1 MKEGVL
7 ENMFRLSRLKIF
19 ILLSILLQLFDFKIF
34 AGELL
39 KSEDGK
45 KDILIVNLEES
56 LNIALEK
63 NRQRLV
69 SKAAIEIARA
79 QHEQALSAYWPQ
91 LKLTATAIR
100 MDEDPNF
107 TFPSSTFTVPALGSV
122 PVPERDV
129 KHMDRDTLLSSLA
142 LTYPVYTGGKRAAIS
157 KQAELGIKIARE
169 SARRTDL
176 QVIYDVNRMYYGS
189 VLARSLRELGQE
201 TLERFEMTLD
211 LTERLYKNG
220 AGTVKK
226 TDYLRTKVIVSSI
239 RSMLELLISNDSLA
253 KAALINSMGL
263 DWKTQIELSEEE
275 IPFRPFKSDLNK
287 LVTDANQ
294 FNSDLTQL
302 QLALKIARAKIKE
315 NKSGYFPMIAFTGN
329 LRHIDNSYDK
339 GLTNS
344 TNSDSWTIGLAM
356 EIPLFNGFRTRSKVK
371 ESIARLNKIKQE
383 KILFREGVALQIKDA
398 IIQISRS
405 QGQVGATEEA
415 LSASRENRELNV
427 RAYQDELVETRD
439 VIEAQLLESFI
450 NAQYLKALYDHVE
463 NLTRLEFI
471 VGKAVKSTIE
481 LGVIK

>member
-1 MKEGVL
+1 
-7 ENMFRLSRLKIF
+7 MFRVSRLRVF
-19 ILLSILLQLFDFKIF
+19 ILLGVLLQLFDFNIF
-34 AGELL
+34 AEELL
-39 KSEDGK
+39 TSEGDK

-56 LNIALEK
+56 LDIAHEK

-69 SKAAIEIARA
+69 SKAAIEIAKA
-79 QHEQALSAYWPQ
+79 QHAQALSAYWPQ

-100 MDEDPNF
+100 IDEDPTF
-107 TFPSSTFTVPALGSV
+107 TFPGKTFTVPMLGSV
-122 PVPERDV
+122 QVPENDV
-129 KHMDRDTLLSSLA
+129 KHMDRDTIHGSLA
-142 LTYPVYTGGKRAAIS
+142 LTYPVYTGGKRSAIL
-157 KQAELGIKIARE
+157 KQAELGIRLSRE

-176 QVIYDVNRMYYGS
+176 QIVYDVNRIYYGT
-189 VLARSLRELGQE
+189 VLAKSLRELGQK

-239 RSMLELLISNDSLA
+239 RSMLELLRSNESLA
-253 KAALINSMGL
+253 KAALINTMGL
-263 DWKTQIELSEEE
+263 NWKTQIELSVEE
-275 IPFRPFKSDLNK
+275 IPFRPFKSDLTK

-294 FNSDLTQL
+294 FNPDLTQL
-302 QLALKIARAKIKE
+302 QLALKIARTKIKE

-329 LRHIDNSYDK
+329 LKHIENSYDK

-344 TNSDSWTIGLAM
+344 TNRDSWTIGLAM

-371 ESIARLNKIKQE
+371 EAIARLDKIKQE
-383 KILFREGVALQIKDA
+383 KILFREGVTLQIKDA
-398 IIQISRS
+398 ILQIARS

-415 LSASRENRELNV
+415 LSAALENRELNV

-450 NAQYLKALYDHVE
+450 NAQYLKALYDNVE
-463 NLTRLEFI
+463 NITRLEFI

>member
-1 MKEGVL
+1 MLGV
-7 ENMFRLSRLKIF
+7 
-19 ILLSILLQLFDFKIF
+19 LLQLFGFNIF
-34 AGELL
+34 AEELL
-39 KSEDGK
+39 KSEGDK

-56 LNIALEK
+56 LNIAHEK

-79 QHEQALSAYWPQ
+79 QHAQALSAYWPQ

-100 MDEDPNF
+100 IDEDPTF
-107 TFPSSTFTVPALGSV
+107 TFPGKTFTVPMLGSV
-122 PVPERDV
+122 QVPENDV
-129 KHMDRDTLLSSLA
+129 KHMDRDTIHGSLA
-142 LTYPVYTGGKRAAIS
+142 LTYPVYTGGKRSAIS
-157 KQAELGIKIARE
+157 KQAELGIRLSRE

-176 QVIYDVNRMYYGS
+176 QIVYDVNRIYYGT
-189 VLARSLRELGQE
+189 VLAKSLRELGQK

-239 RSMLELLISNDSLA
+239 RSMLELLRSNESLA
-253 KAALINSMGL
+253 KAALINTMGL
-263 DWKTQIELSEEE
+263 NWKTQIELSEEE
-275 IPFRPFKSDLNK
+275 IPFRPFNSDLTK

-315 NKSGYFPMIAFTGN
+315 NKSGYFPTIAFTGN
-329 LRHIDNSYDK
+329 LRHIENSYDK

-371 ESIARLNKIKQE
+371 EAIARLDKVKQE

-398 IIQISRS
+398 ILQIARS

-415 LSASRENRELNV
+415 LSAARENRELNV

>member
-1 MKEGVL
+1 
-7 ENMFRLSRLKIF
+7 MFRVSRLRVF
-19 ILLSILLQLFDFKIF
+19 ILLGVLLQLFDFNIF
-34 AGELL
+34 AEELL
-39 KSEDGK
+39 KSEGNK

-69 SKAAIEIARA
+69 SKAAIEIAKA
-79 QHEQALSAYWPQ
+79 QHAQALSAYWPQ

-100 MDEDPNF
+100 MDEDPIF
-107 TFPSSTFTVPALGSV
+107 TFPGKTFTVPMLGSV
-122 PVPERDV
+122 QVPENDV
-129 KHMDRDTLLSSLA
+129 KHMDRDTLLSALA

-157 KQAELGIKIARE
+157 KQAEIGIKIARE

-176 QVIYDVNRMYYGS
+176 QVIYDVNRIYYGS
-189 VLARSLRELGQE
+189 VLARELRKLGQE
-201 TLERFEMTLD
+201 TLERFEVTLD
-211 LTERLYKNG
+211 LTEHLYKKG

-226 TDYLRTKVIVSSI
+226 TDYLRTQVIVSSI
-239 RSMLELLISNDSLA
+239 RSMLELLRSNESLA

-275 IPFRPFKSDLNK
+275 IPFRPLKSDLIK
-287 LVTDANQ
+287 LVTEANQ
-294 FNSDLTQL
+294 FNPDLTQL

-329 LRHIDNSYDK
+329 LKHIENSYDK

-344 TNSDSWTIGLAM
+344 TNRDSWTIGLAM
-356 EIPLFNGFRTRSKVK
+356 ELPLFNGFRTKSKVR
-371 ESIARLNKIKQE
+371 EAVARLDKIKQE
-383 KILFREGVALQIKDA
+383 KILFREGITLHVKDAFLQIA
-398 IIQISRS
+398 RA

-415 LSASRENRELNV
+415 LNAAQENRELNV

-450 NAQYLKALYDHVE
+450 NAQYLKALYDHIE

-471 VGKAVKSTIE
+471 IGKAVKRTIE
-481 LGVIK
+481 YGEIK

>member
-1 MKEGVL
+1 
-7 ENMFRLSRLKIF
+7 MFRVSRLRVF
-19 ILLSILLQLFDFKIF
+19 ILLGVLLQLFNFNVF
-34 AGELL
+34 AEELL
-39 KSEDGK
+39 KSEGDK

-69 SKAAIEIARA
+69 SKAAIEIAKA

-91 LKLTATAIR
+91 LKLSAIATR

-107 TFPSSTFTVPALGSV
+107 IFPSSTLTVPVLGSV
-122 PVPERDV
+122 PVPKQDV
-129 KHMDRDTLLSSLA
+129 KLLDRDTLLSSLV

-157 KQAELGIKIARE
+157 KQAEIGIKIAKE

-189 VLARSLRELGQE
+189 VLARALRKLGQD
-201 TLERFEMTLD
+201 TLERFEVTLD
-211 LTERLYKNG
+211 LTEHLYKKG

-226 TDYLRTKVIVSSI
+226 TDYLRTQVIVSSI
-239 RSMLELLISNDSLA
+239 RSMLELLRSNVSLA

-275 IPFRPFKSDLNK
+275 IPFRPLKSDLTK

-294 FNSDLTQL
+294 FNPDLTQL
-302 QLALKIARAKIKE
+302 QLALKIAKAKIKE

-329 LRHIDNSYDK
+329 LKHIDNSYDK

-344 TNSDSWTIGLAM
+344 TNRDSWTIGLAM
-356 EIPLFNGFRTRSKVK
+356 ELPLFNGFRTKSKVR
-371 ESIARLNKIKQE
+371 EAIARLDKIKQE
-383 KILFREGVALQIKDA
+383 KILFREGITLQVKDAFLQIA
-398 IIQISRS
+398 RA
-405 QGQVGATEEA
+405 QGQVGATKEA
-415 LSASRENRELNV
+415 LNAAQENRELNV

-439 VIEAQLLESFI
+439 IIEAQLLESFI
-450 NAQYLKALYDHVE
+450 NAQYLKALYDHIE

-471 VGKAVKSTIE
+471 IGKAVKRTIE
-481 LGVIK
+481 QGVIK

>member
-226 TDYLRTKVIVSSI
+226 TDYLRTKVIASSI

-471 VGKAVKSTIE
+471 VGKAVKRTI
-481 LGVIK
+481 